1 MVVVAEVVEVVE
13 VVVVVAAVGEW
24 RPVTCSTSE
33 RRWAHNT
40 PTFCA
45 DPIVASPYP
54 SEPLVPPPKPRPS
67 LARDARCGRAR
78 QHLVR
83 VLVREFELLRGE
95 GRAVR
100 ELRRIA
106 AQ

>member
-1 MVVVAEVVEVVE
+1 MVVAEVVEVVE

-67 LARDARCGRAR
+67 LARDARCDALGSIR
-78 QHLVR
+78 
-83 VLVREFELLRGE
+83 FEYWCESLSS
-95 GRAVR
+95 
-100 ELRRIA
+100 
-106 AQ
+106 